1 MHKQSSYTY
10 IYNKLANHIIYLLNP
25 TGGVLHICTYLC
37 TVYTVYVWCYIMHV
51 HTHAPNMHKVLFHS
65 YIYTYICR
73 YLATHY
79 IYIVDNI
86 FTLDHDLKPK
96 DTFNNQTWYN
106 TKFSWG
112 KLGNLMNRMSF
123 ANNLSSQISLKFFNL
138 VVNKI

>member
-1 MHKQSSYTY
+1 MIATYPHAAAKCTTVQSPCNRSGNTPVHKQSSYTY

-25 TGGVLHICTYLC
+25 TGGVLYICTYLC

-51 HTHAPNMHKVLFHS
+51 HTHALNMHKVLFHS

-79 IYIVDNI
+79 IYIVDNM

-96 DTFNNQTWYN
+96 DTFNNQ
-106 TKFSWG
+106 
-112 KLGNLMNRMSF
+112 
-123 ANNLSSQISLKFFNL
+123 A
-138 VVNKI
+138 